1 MAVTSYCAVADV
13 QVYFQNL
20 TFGEN
25 TPISSSKVNALIQT
39 ASAMI
44 NTALKGVYELPVTD
58 ETDLQTL
65 KGIAAR
71 YVAGEIDEIQNPVS
85 QSGQVKN
92 RSLKKEAL
100 ATLNDL
106 VERKKTFSADISS
119 ITVFEKD

>member
-1 MAVTSYCAVADV
+1 MAVTSYCVVADV

-20 TFGEN
+20 AFGEN
-25 TPISSSKVNALIQT
+25 TPISSSKVTSLIQT

-92 RSLKKEAL
+92 RALKKEAL

-106 VERKKTFSADISS
+106 VERKKTLSADVSS